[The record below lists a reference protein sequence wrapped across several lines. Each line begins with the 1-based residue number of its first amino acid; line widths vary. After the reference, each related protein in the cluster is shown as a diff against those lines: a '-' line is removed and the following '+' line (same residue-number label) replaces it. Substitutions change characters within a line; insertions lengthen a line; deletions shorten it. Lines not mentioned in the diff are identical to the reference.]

1 MPVSDNHD
9 LSEGQVSPQHYAIPA
24 GVEIQHAGNR
34 VLLSTPQGGRVV
46 LDKLMLQIWQS
57 AGGRSLEQILA
68 HFQDQGYLTG
78 DVFAGLACLARAGL
92 LSYPQS
98 PSTDHDSSHFNA
110 AASPLVSVIIVT
122 YNSLAWLPGCLA
134 SLQDQTHTSLE
145 IILVDNGSSDG
156 TAGWLA
162 EHFPGPTLLQ
172 LDPPGSLAAAINRG
186 IEASKGE
193 YLLLLNPDVVLDPQA
208 VFHLVK
214 VAHSEENIAAVAAK
228 LRLLW
233 APAFLNGLGN
243 LVGALSWGTDIGL
256 GHLDLGQLDAWIEL
270 PSACFAAA
278 LLPAKAWRAVGRLD
292 EGLPMYY
299 EDSEWCYR
307 ARLFGFSV
315 RPAPQAVIYHAF
327 SSRLPGQ
334 VPDGAQASLSA
345 EKLRRVLYG
354 RLRFITRLLG
364 PGMLVRFLFCYIF
377 EDFLNVVACLLRGRW
392 DHCRAYWT
400 AWVDYLASLKELRS
414 CRNTL
419 QNRRLQ
425 TDRELFRLQHQAPVP
440 LVWRGLPLLT
450 WDIVRHEYQPWIES
464 HHVGRSRMTLQRALS
479 IWRMEGPAALAH
491 RLGRSIIWK
500 WMQP

>member
-9 LSEGQVSPQHYAIPA
+9 PAEQPVSPCYAIPA
-24 GVEIQHAGNR
+24 GVEIQHAGRR
-34 VLLSTPQGGRVV
+34 VLLTTPQGGRVV
-46 LDKLMLQIWQS
+46 LDKLMLEIWQS
-57 AGGRSLEQILA
+57 ADGRSLQQVLA
-68 HFQDQGYLTG
+68 HFQDQGYPAG
-78 DVFAGLACLARAGL
+78 DVSAALVCLARAGL

-98 PSTDHDSSHFNA
+98 PSTDNDSPHFDGA
-110 AASPLVSVIIVT
+110 SSPLVSVIIVT

-134 SLQDQTHTSLE
+134 SLQDQSHAPLE

-162 EHFPGPTLLQ
+162 EQLPGSTLLR

-208 VFHLVK
+208 VSHLVK
-214 VAHSEENIAAVAAK
+214 VAQSGENIAAVAAK

-233 APAFLNGLGN
+233 APAFINGLGN

-256 GHLDLGQLDAWIEL
+256 GRLDLGQFDAWTEL

-278 LLPAKAWRAVGRLD
+278 LLPAKALQAVGTLD

-327 SSRLPGQ
+327 SGR
-334 VPDGAQASLSA
+334 VPDGMQAGLSA
-345 EKLRRVLYG
+345 EKLRRVVYG

-364 PGMLVRFLFCYIF
+364 PGMLGRFLFCYIF
-377 EDFLNVVACLLRGRW
+377 EDFLNAIACLLRGRW
-392 DHCRAYWT
+392 DHCRAYWR
-400 AWVDYLASLKELRS
+400 AWADYLTSLKELRL
-414 CRNTL
+414 CRKTL
-419 QNRRLQ
+419 QSRRLQ
-425 TDRELFRLQHQAPVP
+425 TDRELFRLQRQAPVP

-450 WDIVRHEYQPWIES
+450 WDIVRYEYQPWIES
-464 HHVGRSRMTLQRALS
+464 RHTGRPRMTLPRALS

-491 RLGRSIIWK
+491 RLGRAIIWK